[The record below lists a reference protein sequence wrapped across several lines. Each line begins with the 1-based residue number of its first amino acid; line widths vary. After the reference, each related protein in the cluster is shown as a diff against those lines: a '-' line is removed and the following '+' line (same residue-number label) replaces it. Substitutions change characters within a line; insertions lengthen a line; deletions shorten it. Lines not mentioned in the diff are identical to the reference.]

1 MFEPTRSQ
9 DPAAQR
15 RRNRGKAVVHA
26 IVALPQAVLLGLG
39 MLLIPLL
46 PRRCELAF
54 GHFIGRVMTVFRSRS
69 YRYARANLDIVYRDT
84 KSDAEKHALAKASLE
99 HLGQVL
105 MDYFWFSRHVKARV
119 AKYCSFADE
128 TTRRWGT
135 TQFPGLFVS
144 AHIGNWELGGL
155 LIASQGR
162 AMSSVFRPIG
172 VGAATR
178 MLARFRKGEGQG
190 IIPREGAMRGIL
202 KAFREKGV
210 VALLLDQHTDTF
222 DGGEYVDFL
231 GLPATVSGAVG
242 TLSHRMKT
250 PVLITGMFYD
260 AATDRYSLRTIREIS
275 AEETAAMDPHDL
287 TRAIAEGVC
296 TMILEYPGQWLWSYR
311 RWKRYRYGDDP
322 ARYPFYARLDPST
335 VPVGTVVDG
344 KVSDGRN
351 LV

>member
-1 MFEPTRSQ
+1 MYEPTRSQ
-9 DPAAQR
+9 DPAALR
-15 RRNRGKAVVHA
+15 RRNRVRAVGHA
-26 IVALPQAVLLGLG
+26 IVAVPQALLLGLG
-39 MLLIPLL
+39 ILFIPML
-46 PRRCELAF
+46 PRRCELAL
-54 GHFIGRVMTVFRSRS
+54 GHFIGSVMVWFRSRS

-84 KSDAEKHALAKASLE
+84 KTDAEKHRLAKASLR
-99 HLGQVL
+99 HFGQVL
-105 MDYFWFSRHVKARV
+105 ADYFWFSRHVKERV

-128 TTRRWGT
+128 TTTRWGT
-135 TQFPGLFVS
+135 EQFPGLFVS

-155 LIASQGR
+155 MIASRGR
-162 AMSSVFRPIG
+162 SMSSVFRPIG

-190 IIPREGAMRGIL
+190 IIPREGAMRGII

-250 PVLITGMFYD
+250 PVLVTGMIYD
-260 AATDRYSLRTIREIS
+260 AKADHYSLRTMREFS
-275 AEETAAMDPHDL
+275 AEETAAMDPHEL
-287 TRAIAEGVC
+287 TKAIADGIC
-296 TMILEYPGQWLWSYR
+296 KLILEYPEQWLWAYR

-322 ARYPFYARLDPST
+322 ARYPFYACLDPST
-335 VPVGTVVDG
+335 VPVGTVIDG
-344 KVSDGRN
+344 KVADGRN